1 MTHKI
6 VFTDE
11 ELQILWE
18 GLTELP
24 YKKAINVMNAISMQL
39 NAEQAE
45 NAEQVKEESV
55 STEYVRC

>member
-11 ELQILWE
+11 ELQTLWE

-39 NAEQAE
+39 NAEQA
-45 NAEQVKEESV
+45 KEE
-55 STEYVRC
+55 TETNKEI

>member
-45 NAEQVKEESV
+45 NAEQVKEESE
-55 STEYVRC
+55 TK

>member
-11 ELQILWE
+11 ELQTLWE

-45 NAEQVKEESV
+45 NAEQVKEE
-55 STEYVRC
+55 TETNKEI